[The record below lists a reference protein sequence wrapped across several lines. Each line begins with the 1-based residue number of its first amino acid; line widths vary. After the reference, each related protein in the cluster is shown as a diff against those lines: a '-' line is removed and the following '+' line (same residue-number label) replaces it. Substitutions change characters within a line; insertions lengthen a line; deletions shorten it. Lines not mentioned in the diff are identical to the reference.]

1 MRLAFAG
8 FRHPHIL
15 SLYRDACRAPNVEI
29 VGCFE
34 EDAEVRASLALMEGV
49 ICTYPTYE
57 ALLEDP
63 RVDAVAVGDWY
74 GVRGSRLI
82 GALRHGKHVLC
93 DKPLCT
99 RLSELDEIGRLAEEN
114 HLLVGCMLD
123 LRYLPQVETAKDILR
138 SGQLGS
144 VRSVSFSGQHPLNE
158 DTRPS
163 WYFEDGK
170 HGGTINDL
178 AVHGIDLVRC
188 LTGANLTEID
198 YVKTWNAFAKRTP
211 QFHDCAQFMAQMGSV
226 ALTGD
231 VSYSAP
237 ACGYDMPTYWDFQ
250 FWCDRGM
257 LRFHYTDPHIF
268 LYRDTETVLDCPV
281 RPFNMA
287 EDFARELSG
296 EETPLGMQSC
306 LVSTRQTLELQQRA
320 DACGRKVT
328 D

>member
-15 SLYRDACRAPNVEI
+15 SLYRDARTAKDVEI
-29 VGCFE
+29 IGGFE
-34 EDAEVRASLALMEGV
+34 ENADVRAFLAREEG
-49 ICTYPTYE
+49 IACAYPSYA

-82 GALRHGKHVLC
+82 EALRHGKHVLC

-99 RLSELDEIGRLAEEN
+99 RLSELDEIGRLAEEKR
-114 HLLVGCMLD
+114 LRVCCMLD
-123 LRYLPQVETAKDILR
+123 LRYLPQIETAKDILCGGR
-138 SGQLGS
+138 LGA
-144 VRSVSFSGQHPLNE
+144 VRSVCFSGQHPLLE

-178 AVHGIDLVRC
+178 AIHGIDLVRC
-188 LTGANLTEID
+188 LTGADLTGID
-198 YVKTWNAFAKRTP
+198 CVKTWNAFAKRAP
-211 QFHDCAQFMAQMGSV
+211 QFHDCAQFMAQMGAI

-237 ACGYDMPTYWDFQ
+237 ACGYSMPTYWEFQ
-250 FWCDRGM
+250 FWCDGGM

-268 LYRDTETVLDCPV
+268 LYRETETVLECPV
-281 RPFNMA
+281 HPFNMA
-287 EDFARELSG
+287 EDFAREIAG
-296 EETPLGMQSC
+296 ETTPLGMENC
-306 LVSTRQTLELQQRA
+306 LASSYQTLLLQRA
-320 DACGRKVT
+320 GT
-328 D
+328 ESGTE